1 VNLHFGVYDGS
12 LQFNIEQC
20 GYNLKDFGIPD
31 MRGYIGN
38 NECIEEDCKIGEGR

>member
-1 VNLHFGVYDGS
+1 MPQDCVNLHFGVYDGS

-38 NECIEEDCKIGEGR
+38 NECIEEDC